1 MFDFTDTENYAF
13 NLFTK
18 IFWESFSDEA
28 KKGFYLS
35 QAYWYAE
42 RTGIEIK

>member
-18 IFWESFSDEA
+18 IFWESFSDEIR
-28 KKGFYLS
+28 KGIYLS
-35 QAYWYAE
+35 QACWYTE
-42 RTGIEIK
+42 RKGIKIK